1 MHSQVSKMVNY
12 VRNPTWIASNFS
24 GHLTRDGR
32 NFAYTEEEKKKFRED
47 PAAFFEMR
55 KELENRYGAPQRVF
69 AHGFCAG

>member
-1 MHSQVSKMVNY
+1 MVNY
-12 VRNPTWIASNFS
+12 VRNLTWIASNFS

-55 KELENRYGAPQRVF
+55 KELENRY
-69 AHGFCAG
+69 